1 MGLLDNAKKRLQ
13 QFGEE
18 TISETDKD
26 LPEPDKKNSHSGIM
40 GGLKSKIPN
49 LGKSFHIDPDD
60 TADEVISKHEE
71 EYHKMMPSS
80 GEPVPSVQE
89 GRIQD
94 VLELL
99 DIPPT
104 FEVSNVVL
112 LPEDFDGIDFQI
124 QIPEGYEPSEVEAFK
139 DRARKSTKEL
149 VDLLKLRNKHVAQ
162 LASTIDRLQVDAN
175 NLKFDAEVANGINIM
190 PTDSIADLE
199 NELMELRLLTRQLQ
213 DENNRLSK
221 GGSAEG
227 YEQVVDSQMSDQVSL
242 LTRENDELREEIYA
256 LKNQLAVY
264 MDDDNSIPSQPSHR
278 VVSTPM
284 GSISR
289 PDDSGY
295 ASGQLASGSVFYS
308 DEDESLDE
316 FLESN
321 KSFYESQNMSDDDDD
336 DELDRI
342 FNGG

>member
-13 QFGEE
+13 RFGEE

-26 LPEPDKKNSHSGIM
+26 LPEPDEKNSHSGIM

-242 LTRENDELREEIYA
+242 LTRENDELREEIYN

-264 MDDDNSIPSQPSHR
+264 MDDDNSIPSHSSNR

-284 GSISR
+284 GSFSR
-289 PDDSGY
+289 TDSGDY
-295 ASGQLASGSVFYS
+295 GTGQVASGSVFHS
-308 DEDESLDE
+308 DEEESLDE

-336 DELDRI
+336 ELDRI

>member
-1 MGLLDNAKKRLQ
+1 M
-13 QFGEE
+13 
-18 TISETDKD
+18 
-26 LPEPDKKNSHSGIM
+26 
-40 GGLKSKIPN
+40 KST
-49 LGKSFHIDPDD
+49 S
-60 TADEVISKHEE
+60 
-71 EYHKMMPSS
+71 
-80 GEPVPSVQE
+80 
-89 GRIQD
+89 
-94 VLELL
+94 
-99 DIPPT
+99 
-104 FEVSNVVL
+104 
-112 LPEDFDGIDFQI
+112 
-124 QIPEGYEPSEVEAFK
+124 SEVEAFK

-149 VDLLKLRNKHVAQ
+149 VDLLKLRNKHIAQ

-242 LTRENDELREEIYA
+242 LTRENDELREEIYS

-264 MDDDNSIPSQPSHR
+264 MDDDNSISSQSSHR

-289 PDDSGY
+289 TDDNGY
-295 ASGQLASGSVFYS
+295 ASGQLASGSVFHS

-336 DELDRI
+336 ELDRI

>member
-13 QFGEE
+13 RFGEE

-26 LPEPDKKNSHSGIM
+26 FPESDEQDGHSGIM
-40 GGLKSKIPN
+40 SGLKSKMPN
-49 LGKSFHIDPDD
+49 LGKPFHIDPDD

-80 GEPVPSVQE
+80 SEPVPSVQE

-104 FEVSNVVL
+104 FEVSNIVL
-112 LPEDFDGIDFQI
+112 LPEDFEDIDFQI

-139 DRARKSTKEL
+139 DRARKSTEEL

-213 DENNRLSK
+213 DENNRISK
-221 GGSAEG
+221 GGSDEG
-227 YEQVVDSQMSDQVSL
+227 YEQVIDSQMSDQVSL
-242 LTRENDELREEIYA
+242 LTRENDELREEIYT
-256 LKNQLAVY
+256 LKNQLAIY
-264 MDDDNSIPSQPSHR
+264 MDDDSSIPAQSSRR

-284 GSISR
+284 VSLNR
-289 PDDSGY
+289 LDDSDY
-295 ASGQLASGSVFYS
+295 DSRQMSSGSVFHS
-308 DEDESLDE
+308 DSEESLDE

-321 KSFYESQNMSDDDDD
+321 KSFYESQNMGDDDD

-342 FNGG
+342 FNGR